1 MKFQNNSIRA
11 GFEYSNK
18 EGNWLLSL
26 TYANKIL
33 VSFCSNQ
40 DKREMRE
47 YQLEEN
53 IVSHKKNSEYVFLYK
68 EDGGFYQ
75 FKFEDGAFLVGDI
88 FDATGEHQNECACHI
103 FCED

>member
-1 MKFQNNSIRA
+1 MKNNAIRR
-11 GFEYSNK
+11 GFEYSNQ

-33 VSFCSNQ
+33 VSFCSKQ

-47 YQLEEN
+47 YQLEP
-53 IVSHKKNSEYVFLYK
+53 IKSHKQTSEYVFLYK

-75 FKFEDGAFLVGDI
+75 FKFEQDAFLVGDI
-88 FDATGEHQNECACHI
+88 FDATGEHQNECACHV

>member
-1 MKFQNNSIRA
+1 MKFKNSSIRA
-11 GFEYSNK
+11 GFEYSNQ

-33 VSFCSNQ
+33 VSFSSKK

-47 YQLEEN
+47 YQLEN
-53 IVSHKKNSEYVFLYK
+53 IVSHKQNSEYVFLYTK
-68 EDGGFYQ
+68 GGGFYQ
-75 FKFEDGAFLVGDI
+75 FKFEQDAFLVGDV
-88 FDATGEHQNECACHI
+88 FDSEGEHQDECACHV